1 MKKKWIKQIQGVH
14 DGELKKK
21 KQTTTKIEKKNL
33 RDNSKGSKKLNDGRT
48 TWRTPTPRLIK
59 NSTLARSL

>member
-21 KQTTTKIEKKNL
+21 KQTTTKIEKKKNL

-48 TWRTPTPRLIK
+48 IWRTLTPRPIK
-59 NSTLARSL
+59 KSTLA

>member
-21 KQTTTKIEKKNL
+21 KQTTTKIEKKKL
-33 RDNSKGSKKLNDGRT
+33 KGQF
-48 TWRTPTPRLIK
+48 
-59 NSTLARSL
+59 